1 MITPDGEIELNEGR
15 PRAAVEVVNTGDR
28 AIQVASHFHFF
39 EANKALS
46 FDRASAFGM
55 RLDVPAGDSVRFE
68 PGMKKSVA
76 LVALGGSAT
85 VTGLNNLTEG
95 AVADPAVKR
104 AALERARQRGFR
116 GA

>member
-1 MITPDGEIELNEGR
+1 VTLEVLNS
-15 PRAAVEVVNTGDR
+15 GDR

-46 FDRASAFGM
+46 FDRARAFGM
-55 RLDVPAGDSVRFE
+55 RLDVPAGNAVRFE
-68 PGMKKSVA
+68 PGMKKAVT

-85 VTGLNNLTEG
+85 VTGLNNLTNGPVTAPE
-95 AVADPAVKR
+95 VR
-104 AALERARQRGFR
+104 ETALRRARELGFQ